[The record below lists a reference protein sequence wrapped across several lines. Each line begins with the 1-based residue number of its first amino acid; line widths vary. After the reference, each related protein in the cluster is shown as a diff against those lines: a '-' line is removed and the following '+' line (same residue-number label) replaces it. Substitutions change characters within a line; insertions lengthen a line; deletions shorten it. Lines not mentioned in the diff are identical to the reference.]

1 MNYSK
6 GSIVISPTFCN
17 IPHKIWVEDTD
28 VYLNNIETNASGG
41 RIEYANNQGKFVI
54 FKLSHNQNETM
65 IQQFNNQLNNITQNI
80 S

>member
-1 MNYSK
+1 MNYNK

-17 IPHKIWVEDTD
+17 IPYKIQVEDAN
-28 VYLNNIETNASGG
+28 VYLNSIETNASGG
-41 RIEYANNQGKFVI
+41 FIEYANNQGKFVI
-54 FKLSHNQNETM
+54 FKLLRNQNETM